1 MSSNFEQFSINDKS
15 EIEKVWEA
23 YHEKSKDYDKLLDD
37 LEDYKSKVYQL
48 ESLSR
53 NVKDNQKFLFQYEEM
68 KKKIEKLQIQNAE
81 IIKKEKL
88 TRNKLDTEKENFDLS
103 SKELQIK
110 LKDAVESVEMM
121 KQKMEMRDK
130 QHLEQLNTFKEQMNT
145 ERITLNLYS
154 LKLENRISELEKKL
168 KEETDKYEVLED
180 QYITNIS
187 ERNSLTVNHIQ
198 NSDDSNLLSQIQ
210 SLNEQLI
217 SVKERVLFQRK
228 VIEKICK
235 HPLIASALESF
246 DMIPN
251 SISSSTE
258 EDTQESNTSVD
269 LTSTQQDEKNIL
281 DENVDVLNQNNLNH
295 FIEIPKDSETLSE
308 AFKSLREKMKKRE
321 DFEIDKNPQPISE
334 QKTPI
339 SKLPKRPLLASAF
352 IDHKPTNHSQ
362 RSKPTKEL
370 PLNHPSKR
378 PSMRAKIEPSHKN
391 RSHIDYTCPVCQ
403 LRFDT
408 NTSSHSIRCHVN
420 GHFSDEEQDAS
431 IDEDLIK
438 SHR

>member
-88 TRNKLDTEKENFDLS
+88 TRNKLDAEKENFDLS

-217 SVKERVLFQRK
+217 SVKEKVLFQRK

-251 SISSSTE
+251 SISSC
-258 EDTQESNTSVD
+258 
-269 LTSTQQDEKNIL
+269 
-281 DENVDVLNQNNLNH
+281 
-295 FIEIPKDSETLSE
+295 
-308 AFKSLREKMKKRE
+308 
-321 DFEIDKNPQPISE
+321 E
-334 QKTPI
+334 QFV
-339 SKLPKRPLLASAF
+339 S
-352 IDHKPTNHSQ
+352 
-362 RSKPTKEL
+362 
-370 PLNHPSKR
+370 
-378 PSMRAKIEPSHKN
+378 
-391 RSHIDYTCPVCQ
+391 
-403 LRFDT
+403 
-408 NTSSHSIRCHVN
+408 
-420 GHFSDEEQDAS
+420 FSFFY
-431 IDEDLIK
+431 
-438 SHR
+438 

>member
-88 TRNKLDTEKENFDLS
+88 TRNKLDAEKENFDLS